1 MVFSYVLRKNYF
13 FFFATTFL
21 GAGAAFLATTLGAAF
36 ATAFTG
42 AFATAFATF
51 FISVFFSATGDII
64 AGEATAFGVATSA
77 LGAACPARDIFMI
90 ASVSFSSLKEMSDIC
105 FSSLSVFTTGA
116 AVRAGNSERPLNSS
130 RPPRS
135 NEGRSLRLN
144 SGLPNAR
151 LPNSFL
157 GARSSVSLFAPKQS
171 LQYTGLPLVGRNGT
185 SHDLPHSAQVAF
197 PGGKYEDTDSDFAYT
212 ALRETQEEVG
222 VNPQEVELIKP
233 FTPMYIPPS
242 NFMVHPFL
250 GFAKQELRF
259 VPDPSEVAR
268 IIELPLAVF
277 LDESIV
283 IETRLATS
291 YSEEI
296 SVPAFN
302 IEETIVW
309 GATAMM
315 LSELKEVLKSV
326 FEYKI

>member
-1 MVFSYVLRKNYF
+1 MDFQYF
-13 FFFATTFL
+13 LEHVAY
-21 GAGAAFLATTLGAAF
+21 LAEAELPAMKAHAIMAPIERLETLQNPINVINAPR
-36 ATAFTG
+36 T
-42 AFATAFATF
+42 
-51 FISVFFSATGDII
+51 
-64 AGEATAFGVATSA
+64 
-77 LGAACPARDIFMI
+77 
-90 ASVSFSSLKEMSDIC
+90 
-105 FSSLSVFTTGA
+105 A
-116 AVRAGNSERPLNSS
+116 AVLMLLYPKKGETHLVLIVRNAY
-130 RPPRS
+130 
-135 NEGRSLRLN
+135 EG
-144 SGLPNAR
+144 
-151 LPNSFL
+151 
-157 GARSSVSLFAPKQS
+157 V
-171 LQYTGLPLVGRNGT
+171 
-185 SHDLPHSAQVAF
+185 HSAQVAF

-250 GFAKQELRF
+250 GVAKQELRF

-291 YSEEI
+291 YAKEI

-326 FEYKI
+326 FEYKT

>member
-1 MVFSYVLRKNYF
+1 MDFQYF
-13 FFFATTFL
+13 LEHVAY
-21 GAGAAFLATTLGAAF
+21 LAEAELPAMKAHAIMAPIERLETLQNPINVIN
-36 ATAFTG
+36 TPRT
-42 AFATAFATF
+42 
-51 FISVFFSATGDII
+51 
-64 AGEATAFGVATSA
+64 
-77 LGAACPARDIFMI
+77 
-90 ASVSFSSLKEMSDIC
+90 
-105 FSSLSVFTTGA
+105 A
-116 AVRAGNSERPLNSS
+116 AVLMLLYPKKGETHLVLIVRNAY
-130 RPPRS
+130 
-135 NEGRSLRLN
+135 EG
-144 SGLPNAR
+144 
-151 LPNSFL
+151 
-157 GARSSVSLFAPKQS
+157 V
-171 LQYTGLPLVGRNGT
+171 
-185 SHDLPHSAQVAF
+185 HSAQVAF

-250 GFAKQELRF
+250 GVAKQELRF

-291 YSEEI
+291 YAEEI

-315 LSELKEVLKSV
+315 LSELKVVLKSV
-326 FEYKI
+326 FEY

>member
-1 MVFSYVLRKNYF
+1 MDFQYF
-13 FFFATTFL
+13 LEHVAY
-21 GAGAAFLATTLGAAF
+21 LAEAELPAMKAHAIMAPIERLETLQNPINVIN
-36 ATAFTG
+36 TPRT
-42 AFATAFATF
+42 
-51 FISVFFSATGDII
+51 
-64 AGEATAFGVATSA
+64 
-77 LGAACPARDIFMI
+77 
-90 ASVSFSSLKEMSDIC
+90 
-105 FSSLSVFTTGA
+105 A
-116 AVRAGNSERPLNSS
+116 AVLMLLYPKKGETHLVLIVRNAY
-130 RPPRS
+130 
-135 NEGRSLRLN
+135 EG
-144 SGLPNAR
+144 
-151 LPNSFL
+151 
-157 GARSSVSLFAPKQS
+157 V
-171 LQYTGLPLVGRNGT
+171 
-185 SHDLPHSAQVAF
+185 HSAQVAF

-291 YSEEI
+291 YSKEI
-296 SVPAFN
+296 NVPAFN

-326 FEYKI
+326 FEYKT